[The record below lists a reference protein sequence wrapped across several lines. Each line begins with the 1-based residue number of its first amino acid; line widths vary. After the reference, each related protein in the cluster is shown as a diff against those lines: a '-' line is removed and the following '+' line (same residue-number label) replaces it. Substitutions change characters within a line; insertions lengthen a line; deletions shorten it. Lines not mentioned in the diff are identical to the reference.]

1 MAQLKDKSSHVAFE
15 VSSIAPSPDGPP
27 NAYRLRVRKDEALVL
42 DRTFTTYPN
51 SPDGHWYV
59 WRLFRACQLA
69 GYIADIKTPL
79 NITGSDDRRYAEP
92 STISVSTGWLN
103 MVLCSDCFTGLRS
116 KANPQRRSRV
126 DLYIQNGSQFSE
138 DPLPDYS
145 YLSLI
150 CRPADVVQFGR
161 ELEIECRDALRAR
174 RALNIMAPA
183 DDYIDS

>member
-1 MAQLKDKSSHVAFE
+1 M
-15 VSSIAPSPDGPP
+15 
-27 NAYRLRVRKDEALVL
+27 RL
-42 DRTFTTYPN
+42 DRTFTTYPDA
-51 SPDGHWYV
+51 PDGHWYV

-69 GYIADIKTPL
+69 DHIADVRTPL

-103 MVLCSDCFTGLRS
+103 MVLCSDRFIGLRS

-150 CRPADVVQFGR
+150 CRPAHVLQFGCD
-161 ELEIECRDALRAR
+161 LEAECRTHYAGR
-174 RALNIMAPA
+174 RALNIAASA
-183 DDYIDS
+183 DDYIDA